1 MNKKKKKVSNSS
13 KKVSVKENV
22 KDASQVAEA
31 PEVPSIS
38 GEKGKKFTSEDLDN
52 SIQTTE
58 FQLQGGKKQDSQEK
72 LELSELVNLD
82 KDQGNVWQE
91 IERFNNG
98 ETSQSRSP
106 FDTEQDLFD
115 KDIFDSFSFC

>member
-38 GEKGKKFTSEDLDN
+38 GEKGKKFTSEDP

-58 FQLQGGKKQDSQEK
+58 FQLERGKKQDSQEK

>member
-1 MNKKKKKVSNSS
+1 MNKKKKVSNSS
-13 KKVSVKENV
+13 KKVSVNV
-22 KDASQVAEA
+22 KEASQVVEA

-52 SIQTTE
+52 SIQTSE
-58 FQLQGGKKQDSQEK
+58 VQLQAGKKQDSQEK